1 MAQII
6 SGKEVAQKV
15 RSEIAA
21 EVAQMKES
29 GIVPGLAVVIVGEDP
44 ASKVYVRNKKLACAE
59 VGIYS
64 EEYALP
70 QTTTEEELLSL
81 IDTLNEKKDIHG
93 ILVQAPLPNGLDFK
107 KVTERISPM
116 KDVDAFHPYNVGKI
130 MIGDFDF
137 LPCTPAG
144 VMELLHH
151 YDISVEGKNCVVLG
165 RSNIVGKPQ
174 AMLLL
179 KENGTVTVCH
189 SRTRDLASVTS
200 QADILVVAIGKGEF
214 ITGDM
219 VKEGAVVID
228 VGMNRNFEGKLVGDV
243 AFSSVSEKASYI
255 TPVPGGV
262 GPMTITMLLKNTLKA
277 AYLLEEKKNLL

>member
-6 SGKEVAQKV
+6 NGKEVAQKV

-21 EVAQMKES
+21 EVENMKAK

-70 QTTTEEELLSL
+70 EKTSEEELLAL
-81 IDTLNEKKDIHG
+81 IDRLNVIIEIHG
-93 ILVQAPLPNGLDFK
+93 ILVQAPLPDGFDFK
-107 KVTERISPM
+107 KVTERISPF

-144 VMELLHH
+144 VMELLKH
-151 YDISVEGKNCVVLG
+151 YDISVEGKKCVVLG
-165 RSNIVGKPQ
+165 
-174 AMLLL
+174 
-179 KENGTVTVCH
+179 
-189 SRTRDLASVTS
+189 
-200 QADILVVAIGKGEF
+200 
-214 ITGDM
+214 
-219 VKEGAVVID
+219 
-228 VGMNRNFEGKLVGDV
+228 
-243 AFSSVSEKASYI
+243 
-255 TPVPGGV
+255 
-262 GPMTITMLLKNTLKA
+262 
-277 AYLLEEKKNLL
+277 